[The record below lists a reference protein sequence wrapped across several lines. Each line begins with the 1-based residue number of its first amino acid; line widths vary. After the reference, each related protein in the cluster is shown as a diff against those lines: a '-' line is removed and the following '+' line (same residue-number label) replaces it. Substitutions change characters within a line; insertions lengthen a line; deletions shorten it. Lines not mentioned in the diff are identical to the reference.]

1 MLSILSSILGFATA
15 GLPNILSF
23 FQQRGDQSHER
34 EMAKL
39 QTERELALAEKGFL
53 AQQKIEEIKLDEIN
67 AQTYAE
73 ERVALYD
80 HDKKLI
86 DRASQSVVDLNAK
99 VRPYVAFIFV
109 TELVAINFL
118 SLFWAMYTGVDFITA
133 SKEVFSTD
141 EMAIVASIIGFYF
154 GSRTWEKK

>member
-34 EMAKL
+34 QMAKL

-53 AQQKIEEIKLDEIN
+53 AQQKIEEIKLEEVN
-67 AQTYAE
+67 AQTYTE

-86 DRASQSVVDLNAK
+86 ERASQNVVDLNAK
-99 VRPYVAFIFV
+99 VRPYVAFVFV
-109 TELVAINFL
+109 GELVAINFI
-118 SLFWAMYTGVDFITA
+118 SLFWAMWTGVDFLTA
-133 SKEVFSTD
+133 SNEVFSTD

-154 GSRTWEKK
+154 GSRTWEKR

>member
-34 EMAKL
+34 QMAKL

-53 AQQKIEEIKLDEIN
+53 AQQKIEEIKLEEVN

-86 DRASQSVVDLNAK
+86 DKASQSVVDLNAR
-99 VRPYVAFIFV
+99 VRPYVAFVFV
-109 TELVAINFL
+109 
-118 SLFWAMYTGVDFITA
+118 G
-133 SKEVFSTD
+133 
-141 EMAIVASIIGFYF
+141 
-154 GSRTWEKK
+154 